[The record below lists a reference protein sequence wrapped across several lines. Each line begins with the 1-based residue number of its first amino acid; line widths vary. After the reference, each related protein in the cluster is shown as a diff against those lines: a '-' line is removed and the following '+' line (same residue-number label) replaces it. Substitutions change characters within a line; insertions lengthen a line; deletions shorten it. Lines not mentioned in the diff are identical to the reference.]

1 MADVAEVLMI
11 EHEAIRHISR
21 FITPGSEPSLADFHK
36 YLKAVHIEIEEKI
49 VFPAIEE
56 KLPEGRKDM
65 ISTIEQIKA
74 DHKLIDTLAGNIAKW
89 QEKGDTDLV
98 NERFPL
104 YLRLL
109 KDHNLSED
117 RIVFPWWKELD
128 LREVKSAIREAEAI
142 IDSFG
147 RENYIEIIGL
157 SPESFVYMFE

>member
-1 MADVAEVLMI
+1 F
-11 EHEAIRHISR
+11 RQSR
-21 FITPGSEPSLADFHK
+21 K
-36 YLKAVHIEIEEKI
+36 
-49 VFPAIEE
+49 

-65 ISTIEQIKA
+65 VSTIEQIKA

-89 QEKGDTDLV
+89 QDKGDTDLV

-109 KDHNLSED
+109 RDHNLSED
-117 RIVFPWWKELD
+117 RLVFPWWKELD
-128 LREVKSAIREAEAI
+128 LREVKSSIKEAEAI

-147 RENYIEIIGL
+147 RENYMEIIGL